1 MTPEQ
6 EALIRKLDNQYAP
19 GSEYVARNTIAG
31 LRRLMLTEIDT
42 LRAQKA
48 ELLEACK
55 IAELVIADEIEWLK
69 EVKPDYAAVRGRALI
84 LRNQQDA
91 IARTK
96 AGEKGASE

>member
-6 EALIRKLDNQYAP
+6 EALIRKLDSQYAP

-31 LRRLMLTEIDT
+31 LRRLLLSEIDT

-55 IAELVIADEIEWLK
+55 KFVHWY
-69 EVKPDYAAVRGRALI
+69 EVDSTEHNRDTAFYAAK
-84 LRNQQDA
+84 DA
-91 IARTK
+91 IAVAK
-96 AGEKGASE
+96 ATGEKGASE